1 MRGNITS
8 DKNAY
13 NNFISYKMIIKLN
26 IFKTN
31 MKHKVN
37 GQVKRLTLLKNN
49 CGGLE
54 MDTNISQQISNSS

>member
-1 MRGNITS
+1 
-8 DKNAY
+8 
-13 NNFISYKMIIKLN
+13 
-26 IFKTN
+26 

-54 MDTNISQQISNSS
+54 MDTNIS